1 MNNHIVL
8 QCKNCGTILVINKKD
23 YWHNIRC
30 THCDSYN
37 VVNLD
42 EEFDQIEV
50 VDKDNK
56 INTLE

>member
-8 QCKNCGTILVINKKD
+8 QCKDCGAVLVINKKD
-23 YWHNIRC
+23 YWHFIRC
-30 THCDSYN
+30 TKCDSCN

-50 VDKDNK
+50 VDEEHK
-56 INTLE
+56 INTD

>member
-8 QCKNCGTILVINKKD
+8 ECKDCKAILVVNKKD
-23 YWHNIRC
+23 FWHNIRC
-30 THCDSYN
+30 TICDSYN

-50 VDKDNK
+50 VDEDNK
-56 INTLE
+56 INTLD

>member
-8 QCKNCGTILVINKKD
+8 QCKDCNSILVINKKD
-23 YWHNIRC
+23 LWHFIRC
-30 THCDSYN
+30 TKCDSYN

-50 VDKDNK
+50 VDEDNK
-56 INTLE
+56 IITSY